1 MVATVMFT
9 MATRPRGVG
18 AASVTDAGVVTGSA
32 GRAEDLRLVYDCQKV
47 RPVEWCE
54 GNALAELLGWDVLT
68 AAGLRQP
75 WVANVRQTGLA
86 VSTGQYDRVI

>member
-47 RPVEWCE
+47 RPVE
-54 GNALAELLGWDVLT
+54 
-68 AAGLRQP
+68 
-75 WVANVRQTGLA
+75 
-86 VSTGQYDRVI
+86 